1 MMDDPKLLPKP
12 AKIAATHAYK
22 ELGFSDEKIA
32 EMLGIDFKTVMRY
45 KNKEL
50 DKEWEEFSSAIK
62 KIYLEQDFELA
73 QLAVKE
79 IKKKI
84 GKARFYEL
92 VGLLKTVRELQS
104 PQQTQQQI
112 NIAAE
117 NMKVEFIENES

>member
-1 MMDDPKLLPKP
+1 MDDPKLLPKP